1 MIFACIAA
9 GGTGSRMG
17 LDIPKQFAKI
27 NGKPIIIYTLEQF
40 LKVEEIDRI
49 YIGCHKDWAQY
60 LRDIIKEQTDAYDK
74 TEVID
79 GGKDRNETIL
89 GCAYKIKEQYGD
101 KGVAPNGGNP
111 YTVRYTLLDNSGKET
126 KDLSKAV
133 CIQVNEFTMNEYYLI
148 SHVMNRSMAGANV
161 LVTVGEGATWN
172 VTQDCYVKGL
182 VNKGTI
188 KIANGAKL
196 YVNGAP
202 YDGTAPQ
209 AGEVPQPPGTEAQP
223 NPEAEESAEE
233 AEEAPPEV
241 EEE

>member
-40 LKVEEIDRI
+40 LKVDEIDRI

-60 LRDIIKEQTDAYDK
+60 LRDIIKEQTDVYEK

-101 KGVAPNGGNP
+101 KGHIFITHDGVRPFVTTDIIKNNIAACREHSFAGTYVAATDTIAISADGATVDSVPN
-111 YTVRYTLLDNSGKET
+111 RKTLYNAQTPQTFMLDG
-126 KDLSKAV
+126 
-133 CIQVNEFTMNEYYLI
+133 LI
-148 SHVMNRSMAGANV
+148 SAY
-161 LVTVGEGATWN
+161 EGLDEQKRAMITDTCSVITLTGGKIHIVEGDYTN
-172 VTQDCYVKGL
+172 
-182 VNKGTI
+182 I
-188 KIANGAKL
+188 KITTISDLTAAKAL
-196 YVNGAP
+196 AYRK
-202 YDGTAPQ
+202 
-209 AGEVPQPPGTEAQP
+209 
-223 NPEAEESAEE
+223 
-233 AEEAPPEV
+233 
-241 EEE
+241 